1 MSNTSKN
8 IFVEISAT
16 ETAVSRRLLVLK
28 VPLNCTAEDIT
39 EIDAD
44 LLNQLATES
53 GSEFV
58 WEHDGYEGD
67 SEIRS
72 GIDVGE
78 ETDML
83 PDVDLVFDTNGNLI
97 ATQCQ

>member
-1 MSNTSKN
+1 MSKTSKN

-16 ETAVSRRLLVLK
+16 ETAVSRRLLVIK
-28 VPLNCTAEDIT
+28 VPSDCTAADIA

-44 LLNQLATES
+44 ILNQLAAES

-58 WEHDGYEGD
+58 WEHDGYEGNF
-67 SEIRS
+67 EIRS
-72 GIDVGE
+72 GVDVGQ

-83 PDVDLVFDTNGNLI
+83 PDIEFVFDRQGNLI